1 MPDRTAPEAFSRA
14 TVGVAVGLAGLLIVG
29 VVVLGKVLAADGSS
43 APTPAGPSAPPST
56 GPVALVPVEAPQA
69 GSPACAALL
78 GALPAELASGAAML
92 RRLPLAEPAPPATA
106 AWGDGRGDP
115 VVLRCGLSR
124 PPELTPTAALREI
137 SGVRWLPV
145 QGEHATTWYLVDRE
159 VFVALTVPE
168 GTGTGVLQG
177 ISETAAKTLGSA

>member
-1 MPDRTAPEAFSRA
+1 MPDRSAPETFSRA
-14 TVGVAVGLAGLLIVG
+14 TVGVAAGLAGLLIVG
-29 VVVLGKVLAADGSS
+29 VIVLGKVLAADGTS
-43 APTPAGPSAPPST
+43 ASGPAESSAPPST

-69 GSPACAALL
+69 GSPPCAALL
-78 GALPAELASGAAML
+78 GALPAALVSGGATL

-115 VVLRCGLSR
+115 VVLRCGLVR
-124 PPELTPTAALREI
+124 PPELTPTAQLREI

-145 QGEHATTWYLVDRE
+145 EGEHAITWYLVSRA
-159 VFVALTVPE
+159 VFVALTTPE

-177 ISETAAKTLGSA
+177 VSETAAKTLDSA